1 MSKELI
7 DQLRYCSSAAT
18 CEGCP
23 FGYGGCQEDLMK
35 DAANAIKELSNA
47 GSIYGKAWT
56 LGYDAGRDE
65 NMPRWIPVKERLPEV
80 DKNVLV
86 FACGNEITIGRMK
99 RQTENG
105 YHVFII
111 CHGIAREL
119 ARPGR
124 ITHWMPLPEQ
134 PATKDGT

>member
-1 MSKELI
+1 MYEVLVKR
-7 DQLRYCSSAAT
+7 LRGLPAESFTFEIMDALH
-18 CEGCP
+18 E
-23 FGYGGCQEDLMK
+23 
-35 DAANAIKELSNA
+35 AANAIEELSRLHEAQRQNL
-47 GSIYGKAWT
+47 IT
-56 LGYDAGRDE
+56 LMNEDPE
-65 NMPRWIPVKERLPEV
+65 MEWIPVTERLPEV

-124 ITHWMPLPEQ
+124 ITHWMPLPE
-134 PATKDGT
+134 PPKEDGE